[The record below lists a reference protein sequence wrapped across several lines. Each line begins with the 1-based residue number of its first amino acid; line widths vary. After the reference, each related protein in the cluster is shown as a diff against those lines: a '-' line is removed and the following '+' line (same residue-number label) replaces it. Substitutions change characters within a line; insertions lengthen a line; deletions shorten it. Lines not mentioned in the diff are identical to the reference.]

1 MQIMNAA
8 AQLAQTKHTD
18 NGASPQLRQ
27 AADQFEASF
36 LQELLKPL
44 TEDSM
49 FQSSSGGSM
58 GTVSS
63 IASQAL
69 ADGIAR
75 AGGLGI
81 AKRVLADL
89 APVESAQS
97 SKSEAAGSTKC
108 GGCAVQLPSL
118 GAAPGTGGSME
129 AAGLASVPAGDTGV
143 SNITQNPETMVHLSQ
158 GMH

>member
-8 AQLAQTKHTD
+8 AQLAQTKHAG

-89 APVESAQS
+89 APVEAAQS
-97 SKSEAAGSTKC
+97 SNSEAAGSTRC

-118 GAAPGTGGSME
+118 GAAPGTDGGME
-129 AAGLASVPAGDTGV
+129 AAGLSSVSAGDPGA
-143 SNITQNPETMVHLSQ
+143 SNIMQNSGKMVHSWQ
-158 GMH
+158 EMN